1 MLKERFFHKDGEA
14 VDALVGHLADRLDS
28 FTADGAGCLFAVGG
42 GRTPAKVLPV
52 LSRHPCRWGRVTV
65 TLTDDRCVPVDDPDS
80 NEAMVRRCLLQNAAA
95 EAKFIGLRGRTI
107 PTALAPDLVYLGFG
121 EDGHVASIFPGGPEC
136 QEAGRGLVS
145 ARAPVHPKDRIGF
158 TLPSLIAA
166 REIVILVSGAEKR
179 TVFDGCL
186 HDPGDADLPLAIV
199 LRHPD
204 ARTTV
209 FIDESEDSAGAA

>member
-1 MLKERFFHKDGEA
+1 MLKEKIFHEDGEA
-14 VDALVGHLADRLDS
+14 VNALVRHLADRLDA

-42 GRTPAKVLPV
+42 GRTPVKVLPV
-52 LSRHPCRWGRVTV
+52 LSEYPCRWRRVTV

-80 NEAMVRRCLLQNAAA
+80 IEAMVRRFLLQNAAA
-95 EAKFIGLRGRTI
+95 EAKFVGLRGGKN
-107 PTALAPDLVYLGFG
+107 PSALAPDLVYLGFG
-121 EDGHVASIFPGGPEC
+121 EDGHAASIFPGGPEC
-136 QEAGRGLVS
+136 HEAGRGLVS
-145 ARAPVHPKDRIGF
+145 AEAPVHPKDRIGF

-179 TVFDGCL
+179 AVYDRCL
-186 HDPGDADLPLAIV
+186 NEPGASHLPLAIV

-209 FIDESEDSAGAA
+209 FIDET